1 MRGYTTPLSGVKRP
15 RGRTPNLTAAPPP
28 GNALQGADTPSLR
41 LLEFL
46 TRTVADLGLLLVG
59 TFRDEALEPGRPLA
73 AALGQTI
80 ARKLAASTPAR
91 AAWPTPTTRSPPT
104 TLP

>member
-1 MRGYTTPLSGVKRP
+1 M
-15 RGRTPNLTAAPPP
+15 
-28 GNALQGADTPSLR
+28 
-41 LLEFL
+41 
-46 TRTVADLGLLLVG
+46 ADLGLLLVG

-91 AAWPTPTTRSPPT
+91 AADPASRAARGAGKTCNFGRYGFPGLSLYSLETRGLDVAT
-104 TLP
+104 

>member
-1 MRGYTTPLSGVKRP
+1 
-15 RGRTPNLTAAPPP
+15 
-28 GNALQGADTPSLR
+28 
-41 LLEFL
+41 
-46 TRTVADLGLLLVG
+46 VADLGLLLVG

-91 AAWPTPTTRSPPT
+91 AADPASRAARGGRGERTTSAVMTSLGCRST
-104 TLP
+104 AWRLGGLM

>member
-1 MRGYTTPLSGVKRP
+1 
-15 RGRTPNLTAAPPP
+15 
-28 GNALQGADTPSLR
+28 
-41 LLEFL
+41 
-46 TRTVADLGLLLVG
+46 VADLGLLLVG

-91 AAWPTPTTRSPPT
+91 AAWPTPTCQPRRAGGRGERTTSAVMTSLGCRST
-104 TLP
+104 AWRLGGLM